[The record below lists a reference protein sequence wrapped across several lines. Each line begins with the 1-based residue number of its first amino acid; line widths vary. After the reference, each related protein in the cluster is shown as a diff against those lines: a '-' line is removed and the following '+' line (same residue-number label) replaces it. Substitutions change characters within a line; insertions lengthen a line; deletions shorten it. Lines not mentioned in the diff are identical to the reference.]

1 MVCTYIISIFERSLH
16 FWIHVMVIQSHEESI
31 AYNAKGD
38 KEVGKWVEN
47 DERQCLQIQHKW
59 VN

>member
-1 MVCTYIISIFERSLH
+1 
-16 FWIHVMVIQSHEESI
+16 MVIQSHEESI
-31 AYNAKGD
+31 ANNAKGD